1 MMDRRRESIEKT
13 LNEAEANKKESFA
26 RLLEAEQKRLT
37 SYEEAQALIDKAKNE
52 AIYEFDSIINVAQ
65 SDAMKINES
74 AKIDA
79 QLLKTKIEVEND
91 KKITE
96 IAFATTKELLK
107 RNITNRDNKQFVDS
121 FIKTLN
127 KGVEK

>member
-1 MMDRRRESIEKT
+1 MDSRRESIEKT

-37 SYEEAQALIDKAKNE
+37 SYEEAQTLIDKAKNE
-52 AIYEFDSIINVAQ
+52 AIYEFDSIINAAQ
-65 SDAMKINES
+65 SDATKINEN

-79 QLLKTKIEVEND
+79 ELLKTKIEVEND
-91 KKITE
+91 RKITE
-96 IAFATTKELLK
+96 IAFATIEELLK
-107 RNITNRDNKQFVDS
+107 RNITNKDNKQFVDS

>member
-37 SYEEAQALIDKAKNE
+37 SYEEAQILIEKAKNE
-52 AIYEFDSIINVAQ
+52 ATYEFDSIISVAQ
-65 SDAMKINES
+65 DDAMKINES
-74 AKIDA
+74 AKIEA
-79 QLLKTKIEVEND
+79 ELFKTKIEVDND

-107 RNITNRDNKQFVDS
+107 RNITSKDNKHFVDS

-127 KGVEK
+127 KGVRK